1 MSGKRS
7 SSIIY
12 QVAILFF
19 TGVVLIGMLT
29 AMVLYHN
36 SITEVRGGTA

>member
-1 MSGKRS
+1 MPEKRS
-7 SSIIY
+7 SSIISP
-12 QVAILFF
+12 VAVLFF